1 MLRIL
6 VQKTMDF
13 EVENSEKSIKKCI
26 KNITIFLHGFFI
38 DFGSILEGLG
48 QGLGALG
55 QLLGFP
61 KAFQILAK
69 TP

>member
-1 MLRIL
+1 MHRNLI
-6 VQKTMDF
+6 QKTMDL
-13 EVENSEKSIKKCI
+13 EVLNSEKSIKKCI
-26 KNITIFLHGFFI
+26 KNIMIFLHGFFI

>member
-1 MLRIL
+1 M
-6 VQKTMDF
+6 
-13 EVENSEKSIKKCI
+13 
-26 KNITIFLHGFFI
+26 IFLHGFFI